1 MLHRAK
7 AKRNTLSIA
16 LWKLQNFIFFAH
28 EKREI
33 STNQN
38 RSKRIVIQA
47 IFLTLSWRRFLFYR
61 NQSIDLHSKSM
72 NCFLYNK
79 DLRHKS

>member
-47 IFLTLSWRRFLFYR
+47 IFLTLS
-61 NQSIDLHSKSM
+61 
-72 NCFLYNK
+72 
-79 DLRHKS
+79 